1 MMTRNRFMK
10 KLISVLLALAL
21 IAGYTAAYPLS
32 AVAAASGQSL
42 GPVTSKDVIYQIL
55 TDRFYDG
62 DGVLYE
68 PDRDSSGQ
76 YVFDPD
82 GNPIDYGGDGQV
94 ENKIA
99 DILNDTNGFFHHEGN
114 GPDNDTSKFGYRHK
128 ELASLADYSQENG
141 VVIEHLEKAG
151 KF

>member
-1 MMTRNRFMK
+1 MRQTGVSK
-10 KLISVLLALAL
+10 KVH
-21 IAGYTAAYPLS
+21 
-32 AVAAASGQSL
+32 SG
-42 GPVTSKDVIYQIL
+42 P
-55 TDRFYDG
+55 RPDG

-82 GNPIDYGGDGQV
+82 GNPIDDDGDGQV

-114 GPDNDTSKFGYRHK
+114 RPDSIHPNSGRC
-128 ELASLADYSQENG
+128 
-141 VVIEHLEKAG
+141 I
-151 KF
+151 